1 MGATGS
7 SGAKYAI
14 VPSKDGGSY
23 VGLTCVEM
31 PEIRFDDIIIVRPDG
46 ERKFSIPLDEE
57 YVFVCEQGTIKPI
70 SYVPSEPCICGVKV
84 GYESSPSREITAAFV
99 AVEIEGDI
107 PQEIIIKFSG
117 VRKGKSR
124 LRFERF
130 TEKQAKANSQFWNS
144 WNKDK

>member
-1 MGATGS
+1 M
-7 SGAKYAI
+7 
-14 VPSKDGGSY
+14 
-23 VGLTCVEM
+23 
-31 PEIRFDDIIIVRPDG
+31 
-46 ERKFSIPLDEE
+46 
-57 YVFVCEQGTIKPI
+57 
-70 SYVPSEPCICGVKV
+70 
-84 GYESSPSREITAAFV
+84 
-99 AVEIEGDI
+99 EIEGDI